1 MLRFLKPFAF
11 VFVLTAF
18 FSCSSDDNNNPGE
31 PDPLPDPETITV
43 LLPKRV
49 VAFEDY
55 FAKEEYTIDLNYTE
69 DFLLSGFTLETSKG
83 DKQETK
89 AEYEEGKLIKF
100 HNNIS
105 DPNSTVIFNYND
117 NNQLVGMEAAIM
129 PTLHFSYNTNNQVAE
144 ASMDQL
150 LVSTYQYNAVGNIE
164 QAKIVITAPGQ
175 TVVEQRKFTYDN
187 KNTPFKHTNYSFEL
201 DASEL
206 LSEINFIYKPIHNI
220 LTEKSDNGEDAEN
233 LYNYTYE
240 YIYNDHDFPTT
251 VRKITPSG
259 KILEERIYEYEVHV
273 IEVE

>member
-1 MLRFLKPFAF
+1 MLRFLKPITFA
-11 VFVLTAF
+11 FVLTAF

-69 DFLLSGFTLETSKG
+69 DFLLSGFTLENNKG
-83 DKQETK
+83 DKQVTK
-89 AEYEEGKLIKF
+89 AEYEDGRLVKF
-100 HNNIS
+100 HNNIG

-150 LVSTYQYNAVGNIE
+150 LVSTYQYNALGNIE

-206 LSEINFIYKPIHNI
+206 LSEIDFIYKPIHNI
-220 LTEKSDNGEDAEN
+220 LTEESDNGEDAEN

-251 VRKITPSG
+251 VRKIIPSG